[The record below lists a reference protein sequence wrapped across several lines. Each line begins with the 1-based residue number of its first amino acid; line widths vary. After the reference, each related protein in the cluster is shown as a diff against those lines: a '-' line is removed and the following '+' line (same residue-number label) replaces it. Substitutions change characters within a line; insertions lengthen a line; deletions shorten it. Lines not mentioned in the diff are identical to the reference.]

1 MKLNKLREAMIR
13 KVQGILRTMS
23 ELMRERWFILMLIS
37 AVPAMISGFIS
48 SSIYTTMKYVTI
60 PITHQV
66 NGSAVITNSTTPKCP
81 ETLPYVLIINTR
93 TFLISILL
101 AIVLFILYLIGVY
114 GLVEKIEGVGTLGN
128 KPRYLRDYIA
138 SFTLSLIFFLG
149 LFDTFFNVAPY
160 FQVGLI
166 MLTSFFSPLN
176 ASHAVIIR
184 ASLGPYFQLILTV
197 VAFSMSII
205 TGYAW
210 RITTPTSGTR
220 WSDEVRKVMHGVRD
234 WAFISYIVV
243 LIFLFLL
250 WPISSIDISYELCY
264 LNNTFSLYVSVP
276 SSIIRDISFNSAIII
291 TIMTTAIYGLYFA
304 KVLLDVINSQ

>member
-1 MKLNKLREAMIR
+1 MKLNNKLREAMIR

-23 ELMRERWFILMLIS
+23 ELMREHWFIFMMLIS
-37 AVPAMISGFIS
+37 AVLAVMG
-48 SSIYTTMKYVTI
+48 I
-60 PITHQV
+60 PTSL
-66 NGSAVITNSTTPKCP
+66 NLYKTTPRYSKTFSLVVP
-81 ETLPYVLIINTR
+81 IMKNTV
-93 TFLISILL
+93 TFLITLL
-101 AIVLFILYLIGVY
+101 LFIPAPLIIYFIGVY

-138 SFTLSLIFFLG
+138 SFILSLIFFLG
-149 LFDTFFNVAPY
+149 LFDMLFNVAPY
-160 FQVGLI
+160 FQVMLI
-166 MLTSFFSPLN
+166 MLTSFFSLLN
-176 ASHAVIIR
+176 ASHAVIIH

-210 RITTPTSGTR
+210 RITTPTPGTR

-304 KVLLDVINSQ
+304 KVLLDTINSQ